1 MDLESKFLYLPDPL
15 FLKIMIHNFDP
26 VFIDLGLIQI
36 RWYSVAY
43 IAGIILGWIY
53 VIKIIKKMAKKYN
66 FLVIKP
72 EVFSELIIYL
82 VLGIVLGGRIG
93 YVIFYNSEYYSQ
105 NLFEILKL
113 WEGGM
118 SFHGGLLGVI
128 IATIIFSK
136 IKRINF
142 FYFTDIIC
150 CVAPIGLFL
159 GRIANFI
166 NGELFGKISTLPW
179 AVVFPNNGNI
189 SRHPSQIYEAIL
201 EGIVLFILI
210 NFFALKK
217 QLLLRAG
224 YVSGL
229 FLIFYSIARIIG
241 ENFREPDKHLGYFF
255 NYFSMGV
262 LLSLATFLAGCFII
276 FLIKNNEQ
284 NN

>member
-1 MDLESKFLYLPDPL
+1 
-15 FLKIMIHNFDP
+15 MIVHNFDP
-26 VFIDLGLIQI
+26 VFIDLGIFQI
-36 RWYSVAY
+36 RWYSIAY
-43 IAGIILGWIY
+43 IVGIVLGWIY
-53 VIKIIKKMAKKYN
+53 AIKIIKKMARKHN
-66 FLVIKP
+66 FTPIKQTD
-72 EVFSELIIYL
+72 FDDLIIYL
-82 VLGIVLGGRIG
+82 ILGIVLGGRLG
-93 YVIFYNSEYYSQ
+93 YVIFYNFEYYSK

-179 AVVFPNNGNI
+179 AVVFPNGDNI

-217 QLLLRAG
+217 KLILRTG

-241 ENFREPDKHLGYFF
+241 ENYREPDMHLGYFF
-255 NYFSMGV
+255 NYFSMGTI
-262 LLSLATFLAGCFII
+262 LSFVTFLAGCFII
-276 FLIKNNEQ
+276 FLIRNNEQ
-284 NN
+284 HN

>member
-1 MDLESKFLYLPDPL
+1 
-15 FLKIMIHNFDP
+15 MIVHNFDP
-26 VFIDLGLIQI
+26 VLIDLGLFQI
-36 RWYSVAY
+36 RWYSIAY
-43 IAGIILGWIY
+43 ILGIILGWIY
-53 VIKIIKKMAKKYN
+53 AIKIIKEMAGKHN
-66 FLVIKP
+66 FTPIKRAD
-72 EVFSELIIYL
+72 FDDLIIYL
-82 VLGIVLGGRIG
+82 VIGIVLGGRFG
-93 YVIFYNSEYYSQ
+93 YVIFYNFEYYSK
-105 NLFEILKL
+105 NLFEILKP

-142 FYFTDIIC
+142 FYFADIIC
-150 CVAPIGLFL
+150 CVAPIGFFL

-179 AVVFPNNGNI
+179 AVIFPNGGNI

-201 EGIVLFILI
+201 EGIILFILI

-217 QLLLRAG
+217 QLLLKAG
-224 YVSGL
+224 YASGL
-229 FLIFYSIARIIG
+229 FLIFYSIARIVG
-241 ENFREPDKHLGYFF
+241 ESFREPDEHLGYFF

-262 LLSLATFLAGCFII
+262 MLSFITFLAGCFII
-276 FLIKNNEQ
+276 FFNRNNEQ

>member
-1 MDLESKFLYLPDPL
+1 
-15 FLKIMIHNFDP
+15 MIHNFDP
-26 VFIDLGLIQI
+26 IIIDLGLFQI
-36 RWYSVAY
+36 RWYSIAY
-43 IAGIILGWIY
+43 IVGIILGWIY
-53 VIKIIKKMAKKYN
+53 AIKIIKELIKKYN
-66 FLVIKP
+66 FTLIKP
-72 EVFSELIIYL
+72 EVFDDLIIYL
-82 VLGIVLGGRIG
+82 ILGIVLGGRLG
-93 YVIFYNSEYYSQ
+93 YVIFYNYEYFSQ
-105 NLFEILKL
+105 NIFEILKI
-113 WEGGM
+113 WQGGM

-128 IATIIFSK
+128 IATVIFSK
-136 IKRINF
+136 IRRINF
-142 FYFTDIIC
+142 LNFTDIIAC
-150 CVAPIGLFL
+150 AAPIGLFL

-179 AVVFPNNGNI
+179 AVVFPNGG
-189 SRHPSQIYEAIL
+189 SVPRHPSQIYEAIL

-217 QLLLRAG
+217 QLLLKAG

-262 LLSLATFLAGCFII
+262 MLSFATFLAGCFLI
-276 FLIKNNEQ
+276 FFIKNNEQ

>member
-1 MDLESKFLYLPDPL
+1 M
-15 FLKIMIHNFDP
+15 MVHNFDP
-26 VFIDLGLIQI
+26 VFIDLGIFQI
-36 RWYSVAY
+36 RWYSIAY
-43 IAGIILGWIY
+43 IVGIILGWIY
-53 VIKIIKKMAKKYN
+53 AIKIIREMEQKHN
-66 FLVIKP
+66 FTVIKQT
-72 EVFSELIIYL
+72 VFDDLIIYL
-82 VLGIVLGGRIG
+82 IIGIVFGGRLG
-93 YVIFYNSEYYSQ
+93 YVIFYNFEYYSK

-113 WEGGM
+113 WEVGM

-142 FYFTDIIC
+142 FYFADIIC
-150 CVAPIGLFL
+150 CVAPIGIFL

-166 NGELFGKISTLPW
+166 NGELYGKISTLPW
-179 AVVFPNNGNI
+179 AVVFPNGGNI
-189 SRHPSQIYEAIL
+189 LRHPSQIYEAIL

-217 QLLLRAG
+217 QLLLKAG
-224 YVSGL
+224 YVSSL
-229 FLIFYSIARIIG
+229 FLIFYSVTRIIG

-262 LLSLATFLAGCFII
+262 ILSFITFLAGCFII
-276 FLIKNNEQ
+276 LLIKNNEQ

>member
-1 MDLESKFLYLPDPL
+1 
-15 FLKIMIHNFDP
+15 MIVHNFDP
-26 VFIDLGLIQI
+26 VFIDLGLFQI
-36 RWYSVAY
+36 RWYSIAY
-43 IAGIILGWIY
+43 IVGIILGWVY
-53 VIKIIKKMAKKYN
+53 AIKIIREMKRKHN
-66 FLVIKP
+66 FTIIKQT
-72 EVFSELIIYL
+72 VFDDLIIYL
-82 VLGIVLGGRIG
+82 IIGIVLGGRLG
-93 YVIFYNSEYYSQ
+93 YVIFYNFGYYSQ
-105 NLFEILKL
+105 NFFEILKI

-136 IKRINF
+136 IRRINF
-142 FYFTDIIC
+142 FYFTDFIC
-150 CVAPIGLFL
+150 CVAPIGIFL

-179 AVVFPNNGNI
+179 AVIFPYGGNV

-201 EGIVLFILI
+201 EGIILFVLI

-217 QLLLRAG
+217 QLLLKVG

-262 LLSLATFLAGCFII
+262 ILSIATFLVGCLI
-276 FLIKNNEQ
+276 FFLVRNNEQ